1 MLKSWMGENI
11 SMPVGGKNSTYHKK
25 QGGWEYWSYPFSQT
39 VLIAEKKLKWYD
51 EDKLTDLWLDL
62 KKHEKVRLC
71 WAEASDTSHSYTKK
85 SCRIELYKRYPED
98 TPFQDKIRDMEEVI
112 ERYGL

>member
-1 MLKSWMGENI
+1 MGENI

-25 QGGWEYWSYPFSQT
+25 KDGWEYWSYPFSST
-39 VLIAEKKLKWYD
+39 VLIAEKKLLWYD
-51 EDKLTDLWLDL
+51 EDKLTDLWLEL
-62 KKHEKVRLC
+62 KRIGVRLC
-71 WAEASDTSHSYTKK
+71 WAEASDTSHAYTKK
-85 SCRIELYKRYPED
+85 NCRIELYKRYPED

>member
-1 MLKSWMGENI
+1 
-11 SMPVGGKNSTYHKK
+11 MPVGGKNSTYHKK

-51 EDKLTDLWLDL
+51 EERLTDLWLDL
-62 KKHEKVRLC
+62 KKYEKVRLC

-85 SCRIELYKRYPED
+85 SCRIELYKKYPED